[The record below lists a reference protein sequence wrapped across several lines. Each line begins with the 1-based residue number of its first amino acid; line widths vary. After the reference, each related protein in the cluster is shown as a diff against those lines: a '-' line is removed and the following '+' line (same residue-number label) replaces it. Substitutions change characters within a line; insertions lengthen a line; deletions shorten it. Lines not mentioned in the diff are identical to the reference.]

1 MAKHG
6 MALLLTQHGRPAVLP
21 AQHPIRKGRSRQ
33 LLRVQQRGGRA
44 AGPAPGTAQKP
55 TGFYAK
61 RRKTD
66 GTHLANDEQ
75 CCTTN
80 T

>member
-1 MAKHG
+1 ME
-6 MALLLTQHGRPAVLP
+6 LLLTQHGGPAVLP
-21 AQHPIRKGRSRQ
+21 AQHPIRKGGRRQ
-33 LLRVQQRGGRA
+33 LLRVQQSGGGA
-44 AGPAPGTAQKP
+44 AAPAPGTVQKS
-55 TGFYAK
+55 TAFYDK
-61 RRKTD
+61 GRKTD